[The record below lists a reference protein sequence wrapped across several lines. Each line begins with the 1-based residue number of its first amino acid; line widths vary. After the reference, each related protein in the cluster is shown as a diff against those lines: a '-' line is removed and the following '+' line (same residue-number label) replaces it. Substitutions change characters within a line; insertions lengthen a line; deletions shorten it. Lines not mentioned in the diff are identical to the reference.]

1 MYFAKQNRKLLTF
14 DVVDVIFVDWFSK
27 VLSMLTNLKY
37 SKKSAK
43 KVLLGLFECKNNI
56 WGVSFLELV
65 GLALRASPGSVGL
78 QSSTS

>member
-14 DVVDVIFVDWFSK
+14 DVVDVIFVDGFSK
-27 VLSMLTNLKY
+27 VFSMLTNLKY
-37 SKKSAK
+37 SKKSA
-43 KVLLGLFECKNNI
+43 KNNI

-78 QSSTS
+78 QSSTN